1 MKRILFAIMLLGCMI
16 QGVFAQNLEIKGMV
30 RNGRDKVPLEFANV
44 VLQTADSVFI
54 TGTTTDG
61 KGRFMLDKVKA
72 GDYLL
77 AVSSLGYETQY
88 IALDGFN
95 KSIDLKEILMEDA
108 AVSLDGVTV
117 SASNTSS
124 RSDRK
129 LIFPSDR
136 QVKAST
142 NGMDLLQQLML
153 PKITV
158 NPMSNEIKVPGNG
171 EVQLRINGVKV
182 ELDEIKALLPTDI
195 IRIEFHD
202 NPGLRYRNAEVVLDY
217 IVRRPE
223 TGGNFSVDMSQGVNA
238 LWGEHRVSGKINH
251 KKSEFGASYRI
262 GPRDFYG
269 MSRDNEE
276 IFHLADGTVLHRKET
291 GDPSHASMFM
301 HNLNLNYS
309 VQDPEKYLFNA
320 TFRYWNNHQPHW
332 DYRGI
337 LSNLDN
343 PDDYVDMVDL
353 NSSDNQ
359 VPALDLYYQRNL
371 KNDQTLVFN
380 VVGTYNRTSS
390 HRFYQESRGEEL
402 LTDINNRVSGKKYS
416 LIGEAIYEKK
426 LANGNSLSGGVW
438 HTQSFSDNEYRNGH
452 DYETHMDQSAS
463 SIYGEFKGKVR
474 KLDYMLGVELAR
486 LYYKQEGT
494 DDSDQFYTFNP
505 RFTLQYAL
513 PGQSF
518 IRLKGYVGNL
528 SPSLGNLNAVEQV
541 IDSLQLQRGNPRL
554 ESYMSYLLDLNYEY
568 QKGIF
573 YALVNGTYEYVPNAI
588 MDEKY
593 QEGNKIIQTW
603 NNQKNWQ
610 RVVGFAMFR
619 VGPIKDIL
627 QFSFTGGVNH
637 YISNGNTYSH
647 RYTNW
652 YCNMQA
658 SLTWKKFMLMYQM
671 NTNWNRF
678 WGETLE
684 GGENIQMFMAK
695 YNFKNLSLGIGAFN
709 PFSDNWKVQSE
720 NWNQYA
726 SSKKT
731 SYIKESSRLFVVSV
745 SYNFSFGRTYK
756 AGQKRLNNSDS
767 DSGVM
772 STGK

>member
-1 MKRILFAIMLLGCMI
+1 MRRIIFGIMLLGSMM
-16 QGVFAQNLEIKGMV
+16 QGAFAQNLGIKGLV
-30 RNGRDKVPLEFANV
+30 KDGRNKEPLEFANV
-44 VLQTADSVFI
+44 VLQTTDSVFVL
-54 TGTTTDG
+54 GTTTDG
-61 KGRFMLDKVKA
+61 KGSFVLDKVKS

-77 AVSSLGYETQY
+77 VISSLGYETQY
-88 IALDGFN
+88 VSLNGFN
-95 KSIDLKEILMEDA
+95 KSVTLGDIPMEDA
-108 AVSLDGVTV
+108 SVSLDGVTV

-129 LIFPSDR
+129 LVFPSDR

-153 PKITV
+153 PKIQV
-158 NPMSNEIKVPGNG
+158 NPMSSEIKVPGNG

-182 ELDEIKALLPTDI
+182 ELQEIKSLLPSDI
-195 IRIEFHD
+195 IRIEYHD
-202 NPGLRYRNAEVVLDY
+202 NPGLRYGNAEVVLDY

-223 TGGNFSVDMSQGVNA
+223 TGGTLSLDMSQGVNA
-238 LWGEHRVSGKINH
+238 LWGEHRFSGKINH

-276 IFHLADGTVLHRKET
+276 LFHLADGTELHRKET
-291 GDPSHASMFM
+291 GDPSHARMFM
-301 HNLNLNYS
+301 HNVNLNYS
-309 VQDPEKYLFNA
+309 IQDPEKYLFNA
-320 TFRYWNNHQPHW
+320 TFRYWNNHKPNW

-337 LSNLDN
+337 LSNLEN

-353 NSSDNQ
+353 NSEDNQ

-380 VVGTYNRTSS
+380 VVWTYNRTSS
-390 HRFYQESRGEEL
+390 HRFYQESRDQEL
-402 LTDINNRVSGKKYS
+402 LTDINNQVSGNKYS
-416 LIGEAIYEKK
+416 VIGEGIYEKK
-426 LANGNSLSGGVW
+426 LANGNRLSTGLR
-438 HTQSFSDNEYRNGH
+438 HTQSFSNNEYRNGH
-452 DYETHMDQSAS
+452 NYDTRMNQAES

-474 KLDYMLGVELAR
+474 KLDYTLGVGVSR
-486 LYYKQEGT
+486 SYYKQDGT
-494 DDSDQFYTFNP
+494 DDSYQYYTFNP

-518 IRLKGYVGNL
+518 VRLRGYVGNS
-528 SPSLGNLNAVEQV
+528 SPSLGNLSAIEQV
-541 IDSLQLQRGNPRL
+541 IDSLQLQRGNPQLEAYMRYRL
-554 ESYMSYLLDLNYEY
+554 ALTYEF

-573 YALVNGTYEYVPNAI
+573 YTNLDGAYEYLPNPI
-588 MDEKY
+588 MDEKF

-610 RVVGFAMFR
+610 RVTGSAMFR

-647 RYTNW
+647 TYTNW
-652 YCNMQA
+652 YCNLQA
-658 SLTWKKFMLMYQM
+658 SLTWKKFMLMYQLD
-671 NTNWNRF
+671 TNWNWF
-678 WGETLE
+678 WGETLD
-684 GGENIQMFMAK
+684 GGENIQILMAK

>member
-1 MKRILFAIMLLGCMI
+1 MKRILFAIVLLGCMI

-30 RNGRDKVPLEFANV
+30 RNGRDKAPLEFANV

-158 NPMSNEIKVPGNG
+158 NPMLNEIKVPGNG

-182 ELDEIKALLPTDI
+182 ELDEIKALLPADI

-426 LANGNSLSGGVW
+426 LANGSSLSGGVW

-452 DYETHMDQSAS
+452 DYDTHMDQSAS

-610 RVVGFAMFR
+610 RVVGSAMFR

-756 AGQKRLNNSDS
+756 AGRKRLNNADN

>member
-30 RNGRDKVPLEFANV
+30 RNGRDKAPLEFANV

-95 KSIDLKEILMEDA
+95 KSIGLKEILMEDA

>member
-124 RSDRK
+124 RSARK
-129 LIFPSDR
+129 LIFHSDR

-658 SLTWKKFMLMYQM
+658 SFTWKKFMLMYQM

>member
-30 RNGRDKVPLEFANV
+30 RNGRDKAPLEFANV

-337 LSNLDN
+337 LSNQDN

-709 PFSDNWKVQSE
+709 PFSNNWKVQSE

>member
-223 TGGNFSVDMSQGVNA
+223 TGGNFSVDMGQGVNA

-658 SLTWKKFMLMYQM
+658 SFTWKKFMLMYQM

>member
-610 RVVGFAMFR
+610 RVVGSAMFR

>member
-30 RNGRDKVPLEFANV
+30 RNGRDKAPLEFANV

-108 AVSLDGVTV
+108 PVSLDGVTV

-182 ELDEIKALLPTDI
+182 ELDEIKALLPADI

-416 LIGEAIYEKK
+416 LIGESIYEKK

-452 DYETHMDQSAS
+452 DYDTHMDQSAS

-610 RVVGFAMFR
+610 RVVGSAMFR

-695 YNFKNLSLGIGAFN
+695 YNFRNLSLGIGAFN

>member
-1 MKRILFAIMLLGCMI
+1 
-16 QGVFAQNLEIKGMV
+16 MV
-30 RNGRDKVPLEFANV
+30 RNGRDKAPLEFANV

-182 ELDEIKALLPTDI
+182 ELDEIKALSPTDI

-337 LSNLDN
+337 LSNQDN

>member
-30 RNGRDKVPLEFANV
+30 RNGRDKAPLEFANV

-251 KKSEFGASYRI
+251 KK
-262 GPRDFYG
+262 
-269 MSRDNEE
+269 
-276 IFHLADGTVLHRKET
+276 
-291 GDPSHASMFM
+291 
-301 HNLNLNYS
+301 
-309 VQDPEKYLFNA
+309 
-320 TFRYWNNHQPHW
+320 
-332 DYRGI
+332 
-337 LSNLDN
+337 
-343 PDDYVDMVDL
+343 
-353 NSSDNQ
+353 
-359 VPALDLYYQRNL
+359 
-371 KNDQTLVFN
+371 
-380 VVGTYNRTSS
+380 
-390 HRFYQESRGEEL
+390 
-402 LTDINNRVSGKKYS
+402 
-416 LIGEAIYEKK
+416 
-426 LANGNSLSGGVW
+426 
-438 HTQSFSDNEYRNGH
+438 
-452 DYETHMDQSAS
+452 
-463 SIYGEFKGKVR
+463 
-474 KLDYMLGVELAR
+474 
-486 LYYKQEGT
+486 
-494 DDSDQFYTFNP
+494 
-505 RFTLQYAL
+505 
-513 PGQSF
+513 
-518 IRLKGYVGNL
+518 
-528 SPSLGNLNAVEQV
+528 
-541 IDSLQLQRGNPRL
+541 
-554 ESYMSYLLDLNYEY
+554 
-568 QKGIF
+568 
-573 YALVNGTYEYVPNAI
+573 
-588 MDEKY
+588 
-593 QEGNKIIQTW
+593 
-603 NNQKNWQ
+603 
-610 RVVGFAMFR
+610 
-619 VGPIKDIL
+619 
-627 QFSFTGGVNH
+627 
-637 YISNGNTYSH
+637 
-647 RYTNW
+647 
-652 YCNMQA
+652 
-658 SLTWKKFMLMYQM
+658 
-671 NTNWNRF
+671 
-678 WGETLE
+678 
-684 GGENIQMFMAK
+684 
-695 YNFKNLSLGIGAFN
+695 
-709 PFSDNWKVQSE
+709 
-720 NWNQYA
+720 
-726 SSKKT
+726 
-731 SYIKESSRLFVVSV
+731 
-745 SYNFSFGRTYK
+745 
-756 AGQKRLNNSDS
+756 
-767 DSGVM
+767 
-772 STGK
+772 

>member
-30 RNGRDKVPLEFANV
+30 RNGRDKAPLEFANV

-463 SIYGEFKGKVR
+463 SIYSEFKGKVR

-610 RVVGFAMFR
+610 RVVGSAMFR

-709 PFSDNWKVQSE
+709 PFSDNWKMQSE

-731 SYIKESSRLFVVSV
+731 SYVKESSRLFVVSV

>member
-619 VGPIKDIL
+619 VGSIKDIL

-658 SLTWKKFMLMYQM
+658 SFTWKKFMLMYQM

>member
-1 MKRILFAIMLLGCMI
+1 MKRILFAIMLIGWMI

-30 RNGRDKVPLEFANV
+30 RNGRDKAPLEFANV

-337 LSNLDN
+337 LSNQDN

-756 AGQKRLNNSDS
+756 VGQKRLNNSDS

>member
-30 RNGRDKVPLEFANV
+30 RNGRDKAPLEFANV

-95 KSIDLKEILMEDA
+95 KSIDLKEILMEDV

>member
-117 SASNTSS
+117 SASNTNS
-124 RSDRK
+124 RFDRK

-658 SLTWKKFMLMYQM
+658 SFTWKKFMLMYQM

>member
-30 RNGRDKVPLEFANV
+30 RNGRDKAPLEFANV

-658 SLTWKKFMLMYQM
+658 SLTWKKFMLMYQLD
-671 NTNWNRF
+671 TNWNWF

-684 GGENIQMFMAK
+684 GGENIQILMAK

-726 SSKKT
+726 FSKKT

-756 AGQKRLNNSDS
+756 VGQKRLNNSDS

>member
-30 RNGRDKVPLEFANV
+30 RNGRDKAPLEFANV

-238 LWGEHRVSGKINH
+238 LWGEHRFSGKINH

-337 LSNLDN
+337 LSNQDN

-756 AGQKRLNNSDS
+756 VGQKRLNNSDS

>member
-30 RNGRDKVPLEFANV
+30 RNGRDKAPLEFANV

-251 KKSEFGASYRI
+251 KNSEWGASYRI

-269 MSRDNEE
+269 MKRNNEE
-276 IFHLADGTVLHRKET
+276 EFHLANGTTLNRVEI
-291 GDPSHASMFM
+291 GEPSHARLFM
-301 HNLNLNYS
+301 HNLNVNYS
-309 VQDPEKYLFNA
+309 YQKPDKYLFNA
-320 TFRYWNNHQPHW
+320 TFRYRNNHQPHW
-332 DYRGI
+332 DYQGV
-337 LSNLDN
+337 LMNKAN
-343 PDDYVDMVDL
+343 PEDKVDMIDL
-353 NSSDNQ
+353 SGSAYQ
-359 VPALDLYYQRNL
+359 APALDLYYQRDL
-371 KNDQTLVFN
+371 KHNQTLVFN
-380 VVGTYNRTSS
+380 VVGTYNQTKSTRI
-390 HRFYQESRGEEL
+390 YQESKHEQL
-402 LTDINNRVSGKKYS
+402 LTDVNNVVDGDKYS
-416 LIGEAIYEKK
+416 IIGEAIYEKK
-426 LANGNSLSGGVW
+426 LTNGNRLSGGLR
-438 HTQSFSDNEYRNGH
+438 HNQSFSDNSYINGH
-452 DYETHMDQSAS
+452 NYKTHMEQMES
-463 SIYGEFKGKVR
+463 SVYAEFKGKVK
-474 KLDYMLGVELAR
+474 KLDYSLGLTVNRSSYSQRGEDADYERYTVSPR
-486 LYYKQEGT
+486 L
-494 DDSDQFYTFNP
+494 
-505 RFTLQYAL
+505 TLFYAL
-513 PGQSF
+513 PGESS
-518 IRLKGYVGNL
+518 IRLKSTMGNVT
-528 SPSLGNLNAVEQV
+528 PSLGELSAIDQV
-541 IDSLQLQRGNPRL
+541 IDSLQIQRGNPNL
-554 ESYMSYLLDLNYEY
+554 KSYMSYYTELNYEFR
-568 QKGIF
+568 KGLF
-573 YALVNGTYEYVPNAI
+573 YVNALGAYEYQPDAI

-593 QEGNKIIQTW
+593 LEGNKIIQTW
-603 NNQKNWQ
+603 DNQKNWQ
-610 RVVGFAMFR
+610 RVVASVNLR

-627 QFSFTGGVNH
+627 QFSVNGGMNH
-637 YISNGNTYSH
+637 YMSNGNTYTH

-652 YCNMQA
+652 WCECFRY
-658 SLTWKKFMLMYQM
+658 
-671 NTNWNRF
+671 
-678 WGETLE
+678 LE
-684 GGENIQMFMAK
+684 ELVTHV
-695 YNFKNLSLGIGAFN
+695 YVDDELEL
-709 PFSDNWKVQSE
+709 V
-720 NWNQYA
+720 
-726 SSKKT
+726 
-731 SYIKESSRLFVVSV
+731 
-745 SYNFSFGRTYK
+745 
-756 AGQKRLNNSDS
+756 
-767 DSGVM
+767 
-772 STGK
+772 

>member
-30 RNGRDKVPLEFANV
+30 RNGRDKAPLEFANV

-108 AVSLDGVTV
+108 PVSLDGVTV

-158 NPMSNEIKVPGNG
+158 NPMSNEIKVPGDG

-182 ELDEIKALLPTDI
+182 ELDEIKALLPADI

-276 IFHLADGTVLHRKET
+276 IFHLADGPVLHRKET

-343 PDDYVDMVDL
+343 PNDYVDMVDL

-452 DYETHMDQSAS
+452 DYDTHMDQSAS

-610 RVVGFAMFR
+610 RVVGSAMFR

>member
-30 RNGRDKVPLEFANV
+30 RNGRDKAPLEFANV

-337 LSNLDN
+337 LSNQDN

-731 SYIKESSRLFVVSV
+731 SYIKESSVFLLFRYRIIS
-745 SYNFSFGRTYK
+745 
-756 AGQKRLNNSDS
+756 LSDVHIRP
-767 DSGVM
+767 DRNV
-772 STGK
+772 

>member
-30 RNGRDKVPLEFANV
+30 RNGRDKAPLEFANV

-337 LSNLDN
+337 LSNQDN

-610 RVVGFAMFR
+610 RVGGFARFR

-658 SLTWKKFMLMYQM
+658 SFTWKKFMLMYQM

>member
-16 QGVFAQNLEIKGMV
+16 QGGVAQNLEIKGMV
-30 RNGRDKVPLEFANV
+30 RNGRDKAPLEFANV

>member
-30 RNGRDKVPLEFANV
+30 RNGRDKAPLEFANV

-202 NPGLRYRNAEVVLDY
+202 NPGLRYSNAEVVLDY

-402 LTDINNRVSGKKYS
+402 LTDINNRVFGKKYS

-658 SLTWKKFMLMYQM
+658 SFTWKKFMLMYQM

-709 PFSDNWKVQSE
+709 PFSDNWKMQSE

-731 SYIKESSRLFVVSV
+731 SYVKESSRLFVVSV

>member
-1 MKRILFAIMLLGCMI
+1 MRRIIFGIMLLGCMV
-16 QGVFAQNLEIKGMV
+16 QGAFAQNLGIKGLV
-30 RNGRDKVPLEFANV
+30 RDSQNKEPLEFANV
-44 VLQTADSVFI
+44 VLQTMDSMFI
-54 TGTTTDG
+54 TGTTTDE
-61 KGRFMLDKVKA
+61 KGNFALDKVKS

-88 IALDGFN
+88 VSLKGFN
-95 KSIDLKEILMEDA
+95 KSVTLGDIPMENA
-108 AVSLDGVTV
+108 SVSLDGVTV

-129 LIFPSDR
+129 LVFPSDR

-153 PKITV
+153 PKIQV
-158 NPMSNEIKVPGNG
+158 NPLSNEIKIPGNG

-182 ELDEIKALLPTDI
+182 ELDEVKALLPSDI
-195 IRIEFHD
+195 IRLEYHD
-202 NPGLRYRNAEVVLDY
+202 NPGLRYGNAEVVLDY

-223 TGGNFSVDMSQGVNA
+223 TGGSFSVDMSQGVNV

-269 MSRDNEE
+269 LSRDNEE
-276 IFHLADGTVLHRKET
+276 IFHLGDGTVLHRKEE
-291 GDPSHASMFM
+291 GEPAHGRMFM

-309 VQDPEKYLFNA
+309 VQDQEKYLFNA

-337 LSNLDN
+337 LSNQENLS
-343 PDDYVDMVDL
+343 DYVDMVDL

-390 HRFYQESRGEEL
+390 HRFYQESRGEDL
-402 LTDINNRVSGKKYS
+402 LTDINNRVSGNKYS
-416 LIGEAIYEKK
+416 VIGEGIYEKK
-426 LANGNSLSGGVW
+426 LGNGNRLSTGIR
-438 HTQSFSDNEYRNGH
+438 HTQSFSNNEYRNGH
-452 DYETHMDQSAS
+452 DYNTRMNQSES
-463 SIYGEFKGKVR
+463 FLYGEFKGKAR
-474 KLDYMLGVELAR
+474 KLDYTLGVGVSR
-486 LYYKQEGT
+486 SYYKQDGT
-494 DDSDQFYTFNP
+494 DDSYQYYTFNP

-518 IRLKGYVGNL
+518 IRLRGYVGNS
-528 SPSLGNLNAVEQV
+528 SPSLGNLSAIEQV
-541 IDSLQLQRGNPRL
+541 IDSLQLQRGNPQLEAYMRYRL
-554 ESYMSYLLDLNYEY
+554 ALTYEY
-568 QKGIF
+568 QEGIF
-573 YALVNGTYEYVPNAI
+573 YTNLDGAYEYLPNPI

-603 NNQKNWQ
+603 DNQKNWQ
-610 RVVGFAMFR
+610 RLTGSAMFR
-619 VGPIKDIL
+619 IGPIKDIL

-652 YCNMQA
+652 YCEAQA

-671 NTNWNRF
+671 NTNWNWF

-684 GGENIQMFMAK
+684 GGENIQMFMAR
-695 YNFKNLSLGIGAFN
+695 YNHKNLSLGVGAIN
-709 PFSDNWKVQSE
+709 PFSDNYKVKTE

-726 SSKKT
+726 SYKKAM
-731 SYIKESSRLFVVSV
+731 YIKESSRLFVVSLT
-745 SYNFSFGRTYK
+745 YNFSFGRTYK
-756 AGQKRLNNSDS
+756 AGQKRLNNADN

>member
-30 RNGRDKVPLEFANV
+30 RNGRDKAPLEFANV

-108 AVSLDGVTV
+108 PVSLDGVTV

-158 NPMSNEIKVPGNG
+158 NPMSNEIKVPGDG

-182 ELDEIKALLPTDI
+182 ELDEIKALLPADI

-343 PDDYVDMVDL
+343 PNDYVDMVDL

-452 DYETHMDQSAS
+452 DYDTHMDQSAS

-610 RVVGFAMFR
+610 RVVGSAMFR

>member
-658 SLTWKKFMLMYQM
+658 SFTWKKFMLMYQM

-695 YNFKNLSLGIGAFN
+695 YNFKNLSLGIVAFN

>member
-30 RNGRDKVPLEFANV
+30 RNGRDKAPLEFANV

-343 PDDYVDMVDL
+343 PNDYVDMVDL

-756 AGQKRLNNSDS
+756 VGQKRLNNSDS

>member
-1 MKRILFAIMLLGCMI
+1 
-16 QGVFAQNLEIKGMV
+16 
-30 RNGRDKVPLEFANV
+30 
-44 VLQTADSVFI
+44 
-54 TGTTTDG
+54 
-61 KGRFMLDKVKA
+61 
-72 GDYLL
+72 
-77 AVSSLGYETQY
+77 
-88 IALDGFN
+88 
-95 KSIDLKEILMEDA
+95 MEDA

-658 SLTWKKFMLMYQM
+658 SFTWKKFMLMYQM

>member
-88 IALDGFN
+88 IALDGFI
-95 KSIDLKEILMEDA
+95 KSIDLQEILMEDA
-108 AVSLDGVTV
+108 AVTFDGVTV

-619 VGPIKDIL
+619 VGSIKDIL

-658 SLTWKKFMLMYQM
+658 SFTWKKFMLMYQM

>member
-30 RNGRDKVPLEFANV
+30 RNGRDKAPLEFANV

-223 TGGNFSVDMSQGVNA
+223 MGGNFSVDMSQGVNA

-337 LSNLDN
+337 LSNQDN

-627 QFSFTGGVNH
+627 QFSFTVGVNH

>member
-30 RNGRDKVPLEFANV
+30 RNGRDKAPLEFANV

-217 IVRRPE
+217 IVRWPE
-223 TGGNFSVDMSQGVNA
+223 TGGHFSVDMSQGVNA

-337 LSNLDN
+337 LSNQDN

>member
-30 RNGRDKVPLEFANV
+30 RNGRDKAPLEFANV

-402 LTDINNRVSGKKYS
+402 LTDINNRVFGKKYS

-658 SLTWKKFMLMYQM
+658 SFTWKKFMLMYQM

-709 PFSDNWKVQSE
+709 PFSDNWKMQSE

-731 SYIKESSRLFVVSV
+731 SYVKESSRLFVVSV

>member
-30 RNGRDKVPLEFANV
+30 RNGRDKAPLEFANV

-337 LSNLDN
+337 LSNQDN

-658 SLTWKKFMLMYQM
+658 SFTWKKFMLMYQM

>member
-30 RNGRDKVPLEFANV
+30 RNGRDKAPLEFANV

-658 SLTWKKFMLMYQM
+658 SFTWKKFMLMYQM

>member
-1 MKRILFAIMLLGCMI
+1 
-16 QGVFAQNLEIKGMV
+16 
-30 RNGRDKVPLEFANV
+30 
-44 VLQTADSVFI
+44 
-54 TGTTTDG
+54 
-61 KGRFMLDKVKA
+61 MLDKVKA

>member
-1 MKRILFAIMLLGCMI
+1 
-16 QGVFAQNLEIKGMV
+16 
-30 RNGRDKVPLEFANV
+30 
-44 VLQTADSVFI
+44 
-54 TGTTTDG
+54 
-61 KGRFMLDKVKA
+61 
-72 GDYLL
+72 
-77 AVSSLGYETQY
+77 
-88 IALDGFN
+88 
-95 KSIDLKEILMEDA
+95 
-108 AVSLDGVTV
+108 
-117 SASNTSS
+117 
-124 RSDRK
+124 
-129 LIFPSDR
+129 
-136 QVKAST
+136 
-142 NGMDLLQQLML
+142 MDLLQQLML

-158 NPMSNEIKVPGNG
+158 NLMSNEIKVPGNG

-320 TFRYWNNHQPHW
+320 TFRYWNNHQPHR

-343 PDDYVDMVDL
+343 PADYVDMVDL

-610 RVVGFAMFR
+610 RVVGSAMFR

>member
-30 RNGRDKVPLEFANV
+30 RNGRDKAPLEFANV

-291 GDPSHASMFM
+291 GNPSHASMFM